1 MKKYIFSVFLIVL
14 CSCTSK
20 ISKEDISYLNGYWEI
35 SNVTFPDGSSKEYK
49 VNTNVDYIKINN
61 LKGFKKKMQPT
72 FNGSYKTTNDAES
85 FIIFINES
93 IFEIYYKNNLSER
106 KERILKLSKNQY
118 SVVNEEGV
126 IYNYKK
132 YTPINVN
139 TND

>member
-1 MKKYIFSVFLIVL
+1 
-14 CSCTSK
+14 
-20 ISKEDISYLNGYWEI
+20 
-35 SNVTFPDGSSKEYK
+35 
-49 VNTNVDYIKINN
+49 
-61 LKGFKKKMQPT
+61 MQPT